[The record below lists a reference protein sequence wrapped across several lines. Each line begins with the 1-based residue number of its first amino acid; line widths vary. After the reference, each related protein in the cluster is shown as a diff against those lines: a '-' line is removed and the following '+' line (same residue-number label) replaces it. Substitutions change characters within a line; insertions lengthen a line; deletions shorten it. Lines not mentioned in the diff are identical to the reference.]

1 MSVYP
6 GNSLH
11 DKGQLAEEWRFLY
24 INKKFRAYVSA
35 HNFID
40 IRKGIQDVM

>member
-11 DKGQLAEEWRFLY
+11 DKGQLADEWRFLF
-24 INKKFRAYVSA
+24 INKKFI
-35 HNFID
+35 HI
-40 IRKGIQDVM
+40 